1 MGLWKEDSSLK
12 EVGRGRLKGDNSIDF
27 EVADDKRNKVQREK
41 TIQVS
46 DLVWLEAWSPRERT
60 ADWQSESA
68 EPRTVTEQQ
77 SGSLKCTYKALTGNA
92 LVSITW

>member
-46 DLVWLEAWSPRERT
+46 DLV
-60 ADWQSESA
+60 
-68 EPRTVTEQQ
+68 
-77 SGSLKCTYKALTGNA
+77 
-92 LVSITW
+92 